1 MSGEMDE
8 DKLYRKAERLVNR
21 KVKFYRYLVAYVIA
35 NVILFAVNLFEIH
48 GNLSSINQLWF
59 LWITILWG
67 IWLVFHYFKLFIF
80 DDKFDDDWMEEKIQK
95 EIDRMQ
101 K

>member
-67 IWLVFHYFKLFIF
+67 IWLVFNYFKLFIF
-80 DDKFDDDWMEEKIQK
+80 DDKFDDDWMEEKIQR